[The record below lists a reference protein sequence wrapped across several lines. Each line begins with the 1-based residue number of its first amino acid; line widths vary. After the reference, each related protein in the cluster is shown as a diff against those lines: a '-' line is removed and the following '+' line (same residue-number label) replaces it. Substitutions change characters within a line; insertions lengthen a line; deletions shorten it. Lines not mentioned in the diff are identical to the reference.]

1 MYDILNCDNNLII
14 QLENYN
20 TPPVI
25 ANFVDTVLIQFWLH
39 FVAVLSIYT
48 AVKAFRFRVL
58 RSNKVG

>member
-25 ANFVDTVLIQFWLH
+25 ANFVDTVLIQF
-39 FVAVLSIYT
+39 
-48 AVKAFRFRVL
+48 
-58 RSNKVG
+58 